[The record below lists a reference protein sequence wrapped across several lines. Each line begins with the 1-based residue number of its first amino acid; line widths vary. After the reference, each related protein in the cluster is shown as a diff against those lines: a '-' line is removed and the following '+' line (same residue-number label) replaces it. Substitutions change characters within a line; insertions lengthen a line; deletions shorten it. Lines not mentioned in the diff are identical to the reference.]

1 MPTEECTVTLQDVEI
16 LIGLPI
22 DGEPV
27 TGQSRGDWLHL
38 CQVLLGVTPS
48 AEQIRGSRLSL
59 TWLEAEFLGLAD
71 DADEETIT
79 RYARAYIL

>member
-38 CQVLLGVTPS
+38 CQVLLGVTPP
-48 AEQIRGSRLSL
+48 AKQIRGSRLSL
-59 TWLEAEFLGLAD
+59 IWLEVEFSRLAD
-71 DADEETIT
+71 DVDEKTIT
-79 RYARAYIL
+79 RYA